1 MKQTLFLK
9 QLAGYFDTYLPQN
22 KKCSRNTIA
31 AYADGFVQF
40 FQFFQEQKGKV
51 HYLIDYT
58 DLTPQLFDSFVLWMQ
73 NERNYSAASQK
84 QRMSA
89 LTSFLK
95 YASRREM
102 SALNALNGAS
112 SAQTPKIPNA
122 HFPYFSV
129 NEIKI
134 LLRLPQCNGKAGCR
148 DIVLLSLMYDA
159 GARAQEVCDLCIGDI
174 TIGKTSKC
182 KLHGKG
188 NKTREIPISQDV
200 AKLIKKYMKERSKNF
215 TDNRNESFFPSQRAD
230 KMTTACIRNLVHKY
244 VTIARIE
251 NPTLFTE
258 EGYSPHSYRHSKAVH
273 MLEAG
278 VPLIYIRNFLGHET
292 VSTTEVYA
300 RISQASVTKILAE
313 RSVANIVPKTGKN
326 IINKNDDMPDFL
338 KNAR

>member
-1 MKQTLFLK
+1 MKQTLFVK
-9 QLAGYFDTYLPQN
+9 QLAGYFDIYLPQN
-22 KKCSRNTIA
+22 RKCSRNTIA
-31 AYADGFVQF
+31 SYADGFILF
-40 FQFFQEQKGKV
+40 FEFLQEQKGKA
-51 HYLIDYT
+51 HYLIDYS
-58 DLTPQLFDSFVLWMQ
+58 DLTPQVFDEFVLWMQ
-73 NERNYSAASQK
+73 NKRQYSAASQK

-89 LTSFLK
+89 ITSFLK

-112 SAQTPKIPNA
+112 SAQTPKIPQA

-129 NEIKI
+129 DEIKI
-134 LLRLPQCNGKAGCR
+134 LLRLPQCIGKAGCR

-174 TIGKTSKC
+174 TIAKTSKI
-182 KLHGKG
+182 KIHGKG

-215 TDNRNESFFPSQRAD
+215 TDNRNEAFFPSQRAE

-244 VTIARIE
+244 VTIARAE
-251 NPTLFTE
+251 NPTLFTK
-258 EGYSPHSYRHSKAVH
+258 EGYSPHSFRHSKAVH

-278 VPLIYIRNFLGHET
+278 IPLIYIRNFLGHET

-300 RISQASVTKILAE
+300 RISQAAVTKILAE
-313 RSVANIVPKTGKN
+313 RNVANPVPKVAKN
-326 IINKNDDMPDFL
+326 ISDNNDDIPDFL